1 MNKKVKIGNNGG
13 LITLT
18 DKYYKASGGEAA
30 IYVNGGKV
38 FKLYHDPHKSLPA
51 KKMQELGRI
60 LNPLVIVPEDLIYD
74 ASTGNPIGYTAKYIE
89 DVEPL
94 LKLFTKSFKQAN
106 NIDPQMIA
114 DLVKTLQLVTN
125 DVHTASCLIVDFNE
139 LNELVHVEPK
149 VLTPYFIDVDSYATP
164 SFRATAI
171 MDSIRDRRVTSYVNG
186 KLVYKADIESDWFS
200 WAVLTFQLYTNI
212 HPYRGSHP
220 NYKPADK
227 HKQMDDGLS
236 VFHAGVRVPPIANP
250 FTVIPPRH
258 LGYYKDVF
266 LNGNRGIPPLPDGMA
281 PLTVPPAI
289 VTIKGTNKIDVI
301 QTAAYSE
308 NVVSVLQIMGV
319 NYVVTAKKVY
329 ADDRE
334 LMCGCERARR
344 TLVCSATDG
353 SPVVATL
360 ANGVVVFTELIKQ
373 KVVGTILSRNMFARN
388 GCIYTTGGNGK
399 LIENSFSC
407 LNNNIIHR
415 INEIENVSALTA
427 KVFDGCVIQDLLG
440 KKFLTLPYSRGA
452 CFSRHLP
459 QLDEYRVIDAKSERN
474 VTVIVAEKGGQYDR
488 FIVVF
493 KKDYSG
499 FDVRKVDDIA
509 YDSINFTV
517 MENGVCLLLA
527 NDSQLELFADNQ
539 RIDVLEN
546 PPFDATMKLFS
557 TPDGVFF
564 VNGNTIHQI
573 KRK

>member
-1 MNKKVKIGNNGG
+1 MHKKVKIGNHGG
-13 LITLT
+13 IITIT

-74 ASTGNPIGYTAKYIE
+74 ASTGDPIGYTARYVD

-114 DLVKTLQLVTN
+114 ELVKTLQLVTN
-125 DVHTASCLIVDFNE
+125 DVHTAQCLIVDFNE

-171 MDSIRDRRVTSYVNG
+171 MDSVRDRRVTSYVNG

-258 LGYYKDVF
+258 LAYYKDVF
-266 LNGNRGIPPLPDGMA
+266 FNGNRGVPPLPDGMA
-281 PLTVPPAI
+281 ALTVPAAI
-289 VTIKGTNKIDVI
+289 VTVKGTNKVDVI

-329 ADDRE
+329 SNDRE
-334 LMCGCERARR
+334 LMCGCERAKK

-353 SPVVATL
+353 SPIVATL
-360 ANGVVVFTELIKQ
+360 TGDTVTFAELTKQ
-373 KVVGTILSRNMFARN
+373 KVIGTISSRYMFARN
-388 GCIYTTGGNGK
+388 GCIYTIGGNGK
-399 LIENSFSC
+399 LVENGFAS
-407 LNNNIIHR
+407 LGNNIIHR
-415 INEIENVSALTA
+415 INEIENVSVLTV
-427 KVFDGCVIQDLLG
+427 KVFEGCVIQDLLG

-452 CFSRHLP
+452 CFSKHLP
-459 QLDEYRVIDAKSERN
+459 QLDDYRVIDAKSERN
-474 VTVIVAEKGGQYDR
+474 VTVVVAEKNGQYDR
-488 FIVVF
+488 FIIVF
-493 KKDYSG
+493 KKDYSD
-499 FDVRKVDDIA
+499 FDVRKVEDIA
-509 YDSINFTV
+509 YDGINFTV

-539 RIDVLEN
+539 RVDVLED